1 MEDFHH
7 STLQGYSSN
16 SKIKSS
22 LVAQQVKDP
31 ALSLHQ
37 LGSLLWHRFNLGP
50 GTSICPGAA
59 KNKNK
64 GWKKKTKPYLNNC
77 NYNISISHTGHFAAI
92 IISQSHSTG
101 IDIERIT
108 ERVERVKHKFLSENE
123 LSNINSKSE
132 RTHLALLWAA
142 KEAAY
147 KILNIPQLSFYDIET
162 DKFQPYLNGDFNAK
176 IKNNDIL
183 NLQYK
188 VYRDFVLVWTIKW
201 KHKTITPFLEIGQT
215 IKKCLFYWLILK
227 NIQKHH

>member
-1 MEDFHH
+1 MLLEKIENKDYTIILWTIEESKDELLEILNFNPDIIEQI
-7 STLQGYSSN
+7 SAFNSEKRTLEY
-16 SKIKSS
+16 
-22 LVAQQVKDP
+22 LAVRC
-31 ALSLHQ
+31 ALKEVLPNAIISYDNN
-37 LGSLLWHRFNLGP
+37 G
-50 GTSICPGAA
+50 
-59 KNKNK
+59 
-64 GWKKKTKPYLNNC
+64 KPYLNNC

-123 LSNINSKSE
+123 LSNIDSKSE

-142 KEAAY
+142 KEATY

-188 VYRDFVLVWTIKW
+188 VYRDFVLVWTIK
-201 KHKTITPFLEIGQT
+201 
-215 IKKCLFYWLILK
+215 
-227 NIQKHH
+227 